1 MLQIS
6 KPLSKLEVS
15 KAQCRVHVLLLVIGP
30 RSCKVPLLCMYAEPV
45 EPGGQG
51 GYKRLQILAELE
63 AKPVSSKDLV
73 FLLDPPRFSDLP
85 PALYVREKAKVIY
98 PKYSK
103 QWVQ

>member
-1 MLQIS
+1 
-6 KPLSKLEVS
+6 
-15 KAQCRVHVLLLVIGP
+15 
-30 RSCKVPLLCMYAEPV
+30 MYAEPV
-45 EPGGQG
+45 DPGGQG
-51 GYKRLQILAELE
+51 DYKRLQILAELE

-103 QWVQ
+103 QWLSTVAHRIDCVYNEILNHGLLFSLFKFFG